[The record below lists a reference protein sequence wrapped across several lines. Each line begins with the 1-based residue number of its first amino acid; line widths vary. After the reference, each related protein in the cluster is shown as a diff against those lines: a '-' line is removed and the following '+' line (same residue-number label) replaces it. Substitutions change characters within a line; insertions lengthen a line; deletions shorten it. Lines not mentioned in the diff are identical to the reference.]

1 MTGSLLV
8 CKAFRKYVLVLSAFF
23 FLYTSLGWAAGYQE
37 EKLLDANSYSS
48 DDLKKKIDGHK
59 IDIKVLE
66 EQINDFEKESDWLLL
81 KINQIQDSGR
91 PAPSKLKESL
101 RQKEEKIKE
110 FVKTKKRLES
120 MVQYYSAAVKSK
132 HEDTLE
138 NLVKKKIAT
147 LESKGEKPEKKEPV
161 IQAKDISSGPD
172 NNALQKNLHF
182 VTDNPEEKTSV
193 SKSELQAAIEK
204 TGLRDWVEI
213 VGSGTCLRLET
224 TLPIL
229 FPTGSAIIAGEY
241 KSFFRKLAELL
252 KPYDVKILVNG
263 YTDTVPIHNKKY
275 PSNFELGANR
285 ATNVIHQLV
294 SYGLKPSIFKIES
307 TGEYRFAAK
316 KPSTQKA
323 FERRAE
329 VTVIFAG

>member
-1 MTGSLLV
+1 MLV
-8 CKAFRKYVLVLSAFF
+8 WSALFFLSA
-23 FLYTSLGWAAGYQE
+23 SLGWSAGYQE
-37 EKLLDANSYSS
+37 EKLLDTSSYSS
-48 DDLKKKIDGHK
+48 DDLQKKVDEYKTE
-59 IDIKVLE
+59 IKVLE
-66 EQINDFEKESDWLLL
+66 EQIKDFETDSDWMIL

-91 PAPSKLKESL
+91 IAPATLKTSL
-101 RQKEEKIKE
+101 RHKEDKIKGLA
-110 FVKTKKRLES
+110 KTKKRLETL
-120 MVQYYSAAVKSK
+120 VKYYSAVEKSK
-132 HEDTLE
+132 QDGTFE
-138 NLVKKKIAT
+138 NIVNKKIAS
-147 LESKGEKPEKKEPV
+147 LESKSEKPEKKETDAQTKAIPSG
-161 IQAKDISSGPD
+161 KD
-172 NNALQKNLHF
+172 NTALQKNLHF
-182 VTDNPEEKTSV
+182 VTNNPEEKTSV
-193 SKSELQAAIEK
+193 SQSELQAAIDK
-204 TGLRDWVEI
+204 IGLRDWVEI

-229 FPTGSAIIAGEY
+229 FPTGSAVIADEY
-241 KSFFRKLAELL
+241 KPFFRKLAELL
-252 KPYDVKILVNG
+252 KPYDVKILVDG

-285 ATNVIHQLV
+285 ASNVIHQLV